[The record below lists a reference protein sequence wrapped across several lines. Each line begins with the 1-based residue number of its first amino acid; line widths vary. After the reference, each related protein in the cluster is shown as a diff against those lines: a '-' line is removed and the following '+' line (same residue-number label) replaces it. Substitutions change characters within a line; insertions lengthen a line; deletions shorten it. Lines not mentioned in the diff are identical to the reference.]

1 MQSTLLETI
10 SSTTSNGGIV
20 SSMVFTFS
28 SSLTT
33 AQKIKL
39 VCALALYFQMDYT
52 KVSTWDGYYCSELLN
67 RRRLQEVTGI
77 SDSLVSK
84 AHERLLTTPTYSI
97 VVYYGINTE
106 TTSDTTQTAI
116 NTAAATPATLVSI
129 YRLM

>member
-1 MQSTLLETI
+1 
-10 SSTTSNGGIV
+10 
-20 SSMVFTFS
+20 MVFTFS

-67 RRRLQEVTGI
+67 RRRLQEVTSI
-77 SDSLVSK
+77 SDSLVP
-84 AHERLLTTPTYSI
+84 AGQERLLTTPTYSI